1 MAPLSELVRSRVI
14 RQRPIGWALHPKH
27 GYTLQRIQKTS
38 TELRR
43 TAKGSETPPEIEPRD
58 GGTVWR
64 EFLTCEAPNQAISI
78 VQELLKLG
86 RGTVLFQAWQV
97 CAV

>member
-43 TAKGSETPPEIEPRD
+43 TAKGSPLVAFADGITSGLFPALFPWGRYMEPPGRD
-58 GGTVWR
+58 GAT
-64 EFLTCEAPNQAISI
+64 APAI
-78 VQELLKLG
+78 
-86 RGTVLFQAWQV
+86 
-97 CAV
+97 